1 MLNGASWKE
10 LARELYDEVTA
21 DNVFDG
27 AAALGFYL
35 MVAVFPALIL
45 TMSVLPYLPIDR
57 VDQAIMDLIDQALPD
72 DASAMVSGV
81 VSDVT
86 TNRRSGLL
94 SFSALAT
101 LWAVST
107 GMFGVMRQLN
117 RTYDVEESRGFVR
130 GRATAIGLS
139 ALFGV
144 LVIGALSLVVLGGV
158 IQSWIGSRFGF
169 SGGLLTFFAVLR
181 WVIIV
186 SALLLG
192 FALIYRLAPNIDVKF
207 KLISPGS
214 VIGVVLLIAVSLGFG
229 FYAQNF
235 GNYNAMYG
243 SIGAVVMLMIWL
255 YMAGLVLLAGSEI
268 NALVERH
275 QGRSAQMT
283 REGASEND
291 HDDDGERH
299 PADDLPGHAPAR
311 PASTQPARA

>member
-1 MLNGASWKE
+1 MLNGVSWRQF
-10 LARELYDEVTA
+10 LRELYEEVT
-21 DNVFDG
+21 DDDVFDG

-45 TMSVLPYLPIDR
+45 TMAVLPYLPIDR
-57 VDQAIMDLIDQALPD
+57 VDRAIMDLIDQALPQE
-72 DASAMVSGV
+72 ASAMVAGV
-81 VSDVT
+81 VEDVT

-139 ALFGV
+139 MLFGV

-158 IQSWIGSRFGF
+158 IQSWIGARFGF
-169 SGGLLTFFAVLR
+169 SGALLTFFAVLR

-186 SALLLG
+186 SALLVG
-192 FALIYRLAPNIDVKF
+192 FALIYRLAPNVDLKF
-207 KLISPGS
+207 KLITPGS
-214 VIGVVLLIAVSLGFG
+214 VVGVALLIAVSLGFG
-229 FYAQNF
+229 VYTQNF

-243 SIGAVVMLMIWL
+243 GIGAVVMLMIWL
-255 YMAGLVLLAGSEI
+255 YMAGLVLIVGSEI

-275 QGRSAQMT
+275 RGEQGARTT
-283 REGASEND
+283 R
-291 HDDDGERH
+291 DGERVERRDH
-299 PADDLPGHAPAR
+299 RSRSA
-311 PASTQPARA
+311 ASSEPARA